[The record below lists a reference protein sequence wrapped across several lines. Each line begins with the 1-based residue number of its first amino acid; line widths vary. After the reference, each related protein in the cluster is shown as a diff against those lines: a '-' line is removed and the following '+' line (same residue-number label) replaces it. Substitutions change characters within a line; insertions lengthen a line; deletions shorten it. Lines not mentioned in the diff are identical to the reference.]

1 LIGDSIKCH
10 YAQRPGTAKIFVS
23 PCRFAAGPFV
33 YWSKHREFT
42 EQAMPT
48 NGNQQSS
55 ATLAQIAGGITLACG
70 AFCAIPPTSIVGA
83 ILWVAYLG
91 DLLASHIGS
100 LLFTPILV
108 GCSLG
113 LTVLGGLWL
122 RDRKLRALMP
132 LRR

>member
-1 LIGDSIKCH
+1 
-10 YAQRPGTAKIFVS
+10 
-23 PCRFAAGPFV
+23 
-33 YWSKHREFT
+33 
-42 EQAMPT
+42 MPT
-48 NGNQQSS
+48 NGKEQSS
-55 ATLAQIAGGITLACG
+55 ATLAQIVGGITLACG

-91 DLLASHIGS
+91 DMLTSHIGS

-108 GCSLG
+108 GCYLG

-122 RDRKLRALMP
+122 RDRKLRSLMP

>member
-1 LIGDSIKCH
+1 VDAASIL
-10 YAQRPGTAKIFVS
+10 GTLVALRCGKNFHLS
-23 PCRFAAGPFV
+23 CRIALSPFV
-33 YWSKHREFT
+33 YWSKHHELT

-48 NGNQQSS
+48 NGKEQSS
-55 ATLAQIAGGITLACG
+55 AALAQLVGGITLACG

-83 ILWVAYLG
+83 ILWIAYLG
-91 DLLASHIGS
+91 DLLASHIGG

-108 GCSLG
+108 GCCFG

-122 RDRKLRALMP
+122 RDRKLSTLMP